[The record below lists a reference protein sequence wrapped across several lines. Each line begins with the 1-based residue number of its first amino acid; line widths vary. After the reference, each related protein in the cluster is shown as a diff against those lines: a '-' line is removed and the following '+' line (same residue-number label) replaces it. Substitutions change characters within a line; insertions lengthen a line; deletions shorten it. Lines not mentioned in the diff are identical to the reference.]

1 MLKDIIMIVDD
12 EPSVLSSLYRS
23 LRSEPWVVLTELSGE
38 QALVR
43 MRDQPIKVV
52 ISDERMA
59 KMQGAE
65 FLTIVRT
72 LYPQTVRILLTGQ
85 ASLEAAIEVIN
96 SAEVFRFLTKP
107 WDIDML
113 KEHIRKAIQRYDRD
127 QKIMRIIERCGDN
140 PDLIPHIEKK
150 YPGIGRV
157 IANKYPEFAD
167 PDLSDSDL
175 VELWEF
181 MDSGDVRR

>member
-23 LRSEPWVVLTELSGE
+23 LRSEPWEVLTELSGE

-113 KEHIRKAIQRYDRD
+113 KEHIRKAIQKYDRD
-127 QKIMRIIERCGDN
+127 QKILDIIKRCGDN
-140 PDLIPHIEKK
+140 PGLVPHIEKK
-150 YPGIGRV
+150 FPGISQV
-157 IANKYPEFAD
+157 IENNYPEFSH
-167 PDLSDSDL
+167 PDLSDADL
-175 VELWEF
+175 EDIWHF
-181 MDSGDVRR
+181 MDSDDIRR